1 MIEKQIVRDEIKI
14 KKDGVI
20 EVTTKT
26 IFVEDGIKV
35 YDGNTTMK
43 IINPGDNA
51 DTEEADVQS
60 IVALFHTVETIASY
74 EEIKRQRELGYEV

>member
-20 EVTTKT
+20 EITTKT
-26 IFVEDGIKV
+26 NFVEDGTKI

-60 IVALFHTVETIASY
+60 IVTLFHTVETIASY

>member
-20 EVTTKT
+20 EIITKT
-26 IFVEDGIKV
+26 IFVEDGTKI
-35 YDGNTTMK
+35 YDGNTTMEV
-43 IINPGDNA
+43 INPGDSA
-51 DTEEADVQS
+51 DTEEADIQS
-60 IVALFHTVETIASY
+60 IMALFHTVETIASY